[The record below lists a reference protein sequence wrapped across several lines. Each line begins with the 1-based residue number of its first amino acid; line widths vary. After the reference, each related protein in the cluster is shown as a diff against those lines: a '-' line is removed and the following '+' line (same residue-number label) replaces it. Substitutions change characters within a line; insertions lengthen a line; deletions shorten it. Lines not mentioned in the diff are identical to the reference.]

1 MSKRASLLQ
10 GNVSAILLLVLCTL
24 VSGCF
29 TTQRDKTIR
38 HDPYPLLSQDE
49 STSTTRFGDPDDN
62 VFIEVR
68 RAKTSRPVKDLA
80 IQYGAL
86 FPGGEVIRPGDTEE
100 YVNVDGRN
108 AYKVIFK
115 TKYIR
120 KRKQIGTDGK
130 NSLKDVSPDWKS
142 VTMEDTETGKPVSV
156 LYGPVIPRER
166 ILYLVAGDS
175 EVYALFMRADG
186 DAIGDAKRKFEKFV
200 REGMTY
206 K

>member
-1 MSKRASLLQ
+1 MPKRASRFH
-10 GNVSAILLLVLCTL
+10 GNAGTLLLLMLCTL
-24 VSGCF
+24 VGSCL
-29 TTQRDKTIR
+29 TVQRDTAIR
-38 HDPYPLLSQDE
+38 QDPYPLLSQDD
-49 STSTTRFGDPDDN
+49 STLRFGDQEDN
-62 VFIEVR
+62 VSIEVR
-68 RAKTSRPVKDLA
+68 RAKTSRPVEDLA

-100 YVNVDGRN
+100 YVKIDGRN
-108 AYKVIFK
+108 AYKVTFK

-130 NSLKDVSPDWKS
+130 KDPKDVSPDWKS

-166 ILYLVAGDS
+166 ILYLVTGDA
-175 EVYALFMRADG
+175 EVYAISMRADG
-186 DAIGDAKRKFEKFV
+186 DAIGPAKRKFEKFV
-200 REGMTY
+200 REQISY